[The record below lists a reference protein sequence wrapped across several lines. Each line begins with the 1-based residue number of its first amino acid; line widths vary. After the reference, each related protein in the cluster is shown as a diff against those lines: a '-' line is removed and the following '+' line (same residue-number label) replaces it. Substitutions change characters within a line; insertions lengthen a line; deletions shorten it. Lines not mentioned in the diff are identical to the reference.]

1 MNRKINDT
9 LAGLMAGIVASGA
22 VIQVA
27 DLAVAEIWPQFADL
41 RADFALGLWIGVATA
56 LVLAVHLYRSIDRAL
71 DMPPGDAEKYMR
83 KAYMTR
89 TVVILL
95 VAGVTCY
102 FKIGYVMAVF
112 LGMLCLKFGAFLEP
126 LMYKLWERFHK

>member
-9 LAGLMAGIVASGA
+9 LAGLMAGIVFSGA
-22 VIQVA
+22 VIQA
-27 DLAVAEIWPQFADL
+27 GDLIFAAVWPQFAAA
-41 RADFALGLWIGVATA
+41 RVDFALGLWIGVATA

-71 DMPPGDAEKYMR
+71 DMQPGDAEKCMR
-83 KAYMTR
+83 KAYATR
-89 TVVILL
+89 TAMILL

-126 LMYKLWERFHK
+126 LMHKLWEKFHK